1 MEKDVG
7 EFHDSP
13 LWLEEAM
20 QTFWPLQFAASRC
33 KICQITVAWHIC
45 SGTGISGIPLSSSL
59 FACKN
64 QPISS
69 SVPQLQKISAT
80 SPSSASSRTA
90 TRRRALSVFVLTTS
104 FSGFTQQLSLDNSST
119 SWSKPTGQNF
129 VELPN
134 SGGVKALDLRLGDE
148 AIPVDGDKV
157 ISGIESAVRSMK
169 IGGIRRIVIPPSE
182 GYQSTSQETIPPNFL
197 DRQRLFTTICNP
209 TYLANGEGSTLGTLI
224 FDIEL
229 VSLRHW

>member
-20 QTFWPLQFAASRC
+20 
-33 KICQITVAWHIC
+33 
-45 SGTGISGIPLSSSL
+45 
-59 FACKN
+59 
-64 QPISS
+64 PISS

-157 ISGIESAVRSMK
+157 LTNFNGIAVW
-169 IGGIRRIVIPPSE
+169 
-182 GYQSTSQETIPPNFL
+182 TIL
-197 DRQRLFTTICNP
+197 R
-209 TYLANGEGSTLGTLI
+209 
-224 FDIEL
+224 FDL
-229 VSLRHW
+229 KA